1 MADIPGTTVFT
12 GERSQQGYALNR
24 LAMSL
29 TDPAKREE
37 FRTDEAGYMRGM
49 GLSDSDVGLVRRR
62 DWAGMIH
69 AGGSIYLV
77 IKIAGTLGQN
87 LLQVGAQMRGQTL
100 DQLKAG
106 LPGLRGH

>member
-12 GERSQQGYALNR
+12 GERSRQGYGLNR

-29 TDPAKREE
+29 TDPARREV
-37 FRTDEAGYMRGM
+37 FRAGEAGYMRAM
-49 GLSDSDVGLVRRR
+49 GLSETDIGLVQRR

-69 AGGSIYLV
+69 AGGSIYLI

-87 LLQVGAQMRGQTL
+87 LLEVGAQMRGQTL